1 MIKVGIFAKPPCP
14 GLVKTRLIP
23 DIGADKAARVY
34 LYCLEYTLA
43 VARKSGLDFHLYL
56 SEVCDEELFQDE
68 EYSVQKGRDLGARM
82 FNAIRDLLVTSIDG
96 AIIIGSDCLD
106 ITPGHLLQAAR
117 ALADHELVILP
128 ALDGGYALIGCTNA
142 DPELFRNLSWS
153 SDQVLEQTLV
163 HAERLD
169 YRVSLLETVRDIDT
183 LQDLEQYPELLALIA
198 SS

>member
-34 LYCLEYTLA
+34 RYCLEYTLE
-43 VARKSGLDFHLYL
+43 VARESGLKFHLYL
-56 SEVCDEELFQDE
+56 SEVCDEELFQYE
-68 EYSVQKGRDLGARM
+68 EYSVQKGRDLGTRM
-82 FNAIRDLLVTSIDG
+82 FNAIRDLLVTSTDG

-117 ALADHELVILP
+117 ALADHELVLLP
-128 ALDGGYALIGCTNA
+128 TFDGGYALIGCSSV
-142 DPELFRNLSWS
+142 DPELFRNISWS
-153 SDQVLEQTLV
+153 SDQVLAQTLNC
-163 HAERLD
+163 AEKLD

-183 LQDLEQYPELLALIA
+183 LQDLEQYPELLTLIT

>member
-1 MIKVGIFAKPPCP
+1 MIKIGIFAKPPCP

-34 LYCLEYTLA
+34 RYCLEYTLET
-43 VARKSGLDFHLYL
+43 VRQSGLEFHLYL

-82 FNAIRDLLVTSIDG
+82 FNAIRDLLVTSTDG

-117 ALADHELVILP
+117 ELSDHELVILP
-128 ALDGGYALIGCTNA
+128 AFDGGYALIACIRA
-142 DPELFRNLSWS
+142 DPELFRNISWS
-153 SDQVLEQTLV
+153 SDQVLEQTLA

>member
-1 MIKVGIFAKPPCP
+1 MIKIGIFAKPPCP

-34 LYCLEYTLA
+34 RYCLEYTLET
-43 VARKSGLDFHLYL
+43 VRQSGLEFHLYL

-82 FNAIRDLLVTSIDG
+82 FNAIRDLLVTSTDG

-128 ALDGGYALIGCTNA
+128 ALDGGYALIACTRA
-142 DPELFRNLSWS
+142 DPELFRNISWS
-153 SDQVLEQTLV
+153 SDQVLEQTLA

>member
-1 MIKVGIFAKPPCP
+1 MISVGIFAKPPCP

-23 DIGADKAARVY
+23 DIGTGKATRVY
-34 LYCLEYTLA
+34 RYCLEYTLS
-43 VARKSGLDFHLYL
+43 VARESALEYSLYL
-56 SEVCDEELFQDE
+56 SEICDEELFQDE
-68 EYSVQKGRDLGARM
+68 EYSVQKGNDLGARM
-82 FNAIRDLLVTSIDG
+82 FNAIKDLLVTSTDG

-117 ALADHELVILP
+117 ALADHEIVILP
-128 ALDGGYALIGCTNA
+128 AFDGGYTLIGCTKA
-142 DPELFRNLSWS
+142 SPELFRNISWS
-153 SDQVLEQTLV
+153 SDQVLKQTLA

>member
-1 MIKVGIFAKPPCP
+1 MIKIGIFAKPPCP

-34 LYCLEYTLA
+34 RYCLEYTLET
-43 VARKSGLDFHLYL
+43 VRQSGLEFHLYL

-82 FNAIRDLLVTSIDG
+82 FNAIRDLLVTSTDG

-106 ITPGHLLQAAR
+106 ITPGHLLQAAQE
-117 ALADHELVILP
+117 LADHELVILP
-128 ALDGGYALIGCTNA
+128 ALDGGYALIACTRA
-142 DPELFRNLSWS
+142 DPELFRNISWS
-153 SDQVLEQTLV
+153 SDQVLEQTLA
-163 HAERLD
+163 HTERLD

>member
-23 DIGADKAARVY
+23 DIGADKATRVY
-34 LYCLEYTLA
+34 RYCLEYTLET
-43 VARKSGLDFHLYL
+43 VRQSGLEFHLYL

-82 FNAIRDLLVTSIDG
+82 FNAIRDLLVTSTDG

-106 ITPGHLLQAAR
+106 ITPGHLLHAAR
-117 ALADHELVILP
+117 TLADHEVVILP
-128 ALDGGYALIGCTNA
+128 ALDGGYALIGCTRA
-142 DPELFRNLSWS
+142 DPELFRNISWS
-153 SDQVLEQTLV
+153 SDQVLEQTLA

>member
-1 MIKVGIFAKPPCP
+1 MISVGIFAKPPYP

-34 LYCLEYTLA
+34 RYCLEYTLE
-43 VARKSGLDFHLYL
+43 VARESGLEFQLYL
-56 SEVCDEELFQDE
+56 SEACDDELLQDE
-68 EYSVQKGRDLGARM
+68 EQFMQKGTDLGARM
-82 FNAIRDLLVTSIDG
+82 FNAIKDMLTKSTDG

-106 ITPGHLLQAAR
+106 ISSRHLLHAAR
-117 ALADHELVILP
+117 ALADHELVLLP
-128 ALDGGYALIGCTNA
+128 AFDGGYALLACTNI
-142 DPELFRNLSWS
+142 DPWLFHNVSWS
-153 SDQVLEQTLV
+153 SDQVLKQTLAN
-163 HAERLD
+163 AERLN